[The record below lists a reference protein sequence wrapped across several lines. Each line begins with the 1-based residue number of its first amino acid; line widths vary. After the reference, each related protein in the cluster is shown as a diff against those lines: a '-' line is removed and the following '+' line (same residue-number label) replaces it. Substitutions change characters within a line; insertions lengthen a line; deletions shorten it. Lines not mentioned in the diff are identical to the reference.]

1 MFETFNCAGIYIALA
16 VLALVASW
24 TSRKVHDRNLTST
37 VVGSGNSGT
46 EVIPVA
52 EGYVI

>member
-1 MFETFNCAGIYIALA
+1 MFETFNCAGIYIPLA
-16 VLALVASW
+16 VLAFVASW

-37 VVGSGNSGT
+37 VVYSGNRVT

-52 EGYVI
+52 EGHVM